1 MFDFKTLKLTNFVFC
16 LIGDKKCSFSVMI
29 VLISSLNLKLLISLK
44 GKLLSPLK
52 KYFIELDYSN
62 VDISQSNLISLVQ
75 AYRLLF
81 CFKN

>member
-1 MFDFKTLKLTNFVFC
+1 MVD
-16 LIGDKKCSFSVMI
+16 
-29 VLISSLNLKLLISLK
+29 LISSLNLKLLTSLK
-44 GKLLSPLK
+44 GKLLSSLK

-62 VDISQSNLISLVQ
+62 FDISQSNLMSLVQ